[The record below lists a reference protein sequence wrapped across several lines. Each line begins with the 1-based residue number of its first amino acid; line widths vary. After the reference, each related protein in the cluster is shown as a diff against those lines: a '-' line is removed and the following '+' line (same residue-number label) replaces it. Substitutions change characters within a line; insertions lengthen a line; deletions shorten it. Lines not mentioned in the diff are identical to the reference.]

1 MGNDQFKN
9 FQIYQKMYSLSLAN
23 TAKYTCQFC
32 EYQAAQKG
40 NLITHHKSVHI
51 GQKFKCQ
58 FKNFQIYQK
67 MSSLSSANTAK
78 YTCQLC
84 GYQTFQ
90 KRNLTH
96 HEQVVHEG
104 GKFECPECDYQAN
117 QKGHLVTHWKSMHMG
132 QKLK

>member
-23 TAKYTCQFC
+23 TSKYTCQFC
-32 EYQAAQKG
+32 EYQT
-40 NLITHHKSVHI
+40 L
-51 GQKFKCQ
+51 
-58 FKNFQIYQK
+58 
-67 MSSLSSANTAK
+67 
-78 YTCQLC
+78 
-84 GYQTFQ
+84 Q

-132 QKLK
+132 QKLKCQECDYQATRTGNLHTHLYIWAKSSNVQSAIFSLLRKLT